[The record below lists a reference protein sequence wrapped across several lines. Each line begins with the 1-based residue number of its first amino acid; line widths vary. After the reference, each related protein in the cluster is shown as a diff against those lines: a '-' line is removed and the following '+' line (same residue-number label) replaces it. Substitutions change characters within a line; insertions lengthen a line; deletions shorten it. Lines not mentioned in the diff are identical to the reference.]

1 MWELRHKFSVQ
12 TVSTSKR
19 TVSTV
24 ARISVSLV
32 TLDFT
37 RFKLLRDAHPVL
49 LATSV
54 TVKPTQI
61 NPRLLNKTVA
71 RYVLK
76 ATTAQSALQNL

>member
-24 ARISVSLV
+24 ARIYVSLV
-32 TLDFT
+32 TLDFIQ
-37 RFKLLRDAHPVL
+37 FKLLRDAHLVL

-54 TVKPTQI
+54 TVKLTQI